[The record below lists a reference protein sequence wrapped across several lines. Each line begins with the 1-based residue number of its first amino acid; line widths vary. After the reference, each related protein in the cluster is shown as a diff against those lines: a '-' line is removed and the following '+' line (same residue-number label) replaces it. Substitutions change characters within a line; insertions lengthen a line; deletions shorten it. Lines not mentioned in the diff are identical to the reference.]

1 MDILSKE
8 QYQHFLLNLIS
19 NKGAHANA
27 FNALVGITPEIAG
40 KQLEGYPN
48 TIWQLIKHINY
59 WQNFVVESLEGNG
72 PKMPQKAQESWA
84 FETAPANQDALD
96 LEYAIFMDSVAKAK
110 QLAMELEGFEEWEHL
125 RIMAAHISYHI
136 GQIVLLRQV
145 FGNWDSETLGLTW

>member
-8 QYQHFLLNLIS
+8 QYQHFLINLIS

-27 FNALVGITPEIAG
+27 FNTLVGITPEIAG
-40 KQLEGYPN
+40 KRLEGYPH

-59 WQNFVVESLEGNG
+59 WQKFVVESLEGNG
-72 PKMPQKAQESWA
+72 PKTPKTAQISWD
-84 FETAPANQDALD
+84 FEAAPDSQADLD
-96 LEYAIFMDSVAKAK
+96 LEYTMFMNSLTKAK
-110 QLAMELEGFEEWEHL
+110 QLIADLEDFEEWEHL

-145 FGNWDSETLGLTW
+145 FGNWNAEVLGLSW